1 MSDQL
6 TNLLMAAVL
15 AGSILSL
22 AALGELISELV
33 GVINLGVEGIMS
45 LGAVM
50 AIIVVFAI
58 PSPWLG
64 LGVALLTGMVCGIIF
79 VVATV
84 IIRANQILIGLA
96 MTMLGVGLASFIGHD
111 YAGMPAPATFHSV
124 HVPILYHIP
133 FIGPAFFG
141 QDMVIYFAYFL
152 IPLAIWI
159 VFFKT
164 RHGLNIRAVGEAPAA
179 ADSVGVRV
187 KAVRCCYVIAG
198 SGLAGMA
205 GGYLTLSLVPSWS
218 EGMIAGR
225 GWIAVALVILGH
237 HRPFLSVLASL
248 FFGLVTVLSFVG
260 QAKGWPISSFFLDML
275 PYLLTVFLV
284 IVSRVFRRKNR
295 HDYAPPAALG
305 QPFMREMR

>member
-15 AGSILSL
+15 AGGILSL
-22 AALGELISELV
+22 AALGELVNELV

-50 AIIVVFAI
+50 AIVVVFEV

-64 LGVALLTGMVCGIIF
+64 LMVALLTGMVCGVVF
-79 VVATV
+79 SVATV
-84 IIRANQILIGLA
+84 IIQANQILTGLA
-96 MTMLGVGLASFIGHD
+96 MTMLGVGLAAFIGHS
-111 YAGMPAPATFHSV
+111 YAGMPAPVTFHAV
-124 HVPILYHIP
+124 HVPFLYHISL
-133 FIGPAFFG
+133 IGPAFFG
-141 QDMVIYFAYFL
+141 QDIVIYFAYFI
-152 IPLAIWI
+152 IPFTIWG

-164 RHGLNIRAVGEAPAA
+164 RHGLNIRAVGEAPGA
-179 ADSVGVRV
+179 ADAVGIKV

-218 EGMIAGR
+218 EGMISGR

-237 HRPFLSVLASL
+237 HRPFLCVLASL
-248 FFGLVTVLSFVG
+248 FFGLVTALSFVG
-260 QAKGWPISSFFLDML
+260 QAQGWPVSSFFLDML
-275 PYLLTVFLV
+275 PYILTVALV
-284 IVSRVFRRKNR
+284 IVSRMFRRKNR
-295 HDYAPPAALG
+295 HHYAPPAALG
-305 QPFMREMR
+305 QSFMREIR